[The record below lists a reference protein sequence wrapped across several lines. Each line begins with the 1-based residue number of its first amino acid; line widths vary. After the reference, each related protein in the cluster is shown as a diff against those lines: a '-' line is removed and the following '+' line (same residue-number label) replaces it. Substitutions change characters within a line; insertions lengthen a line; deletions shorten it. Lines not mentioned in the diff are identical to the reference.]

1 MITSLLLRMEKAM
14 KCGNVFELVLLWHA
28 LYEHTLAKEKHFKM
42 SLNNRQTHRAAP
54 VAANWSFFYGCYH
67 SPWLNA
73 FAHWLATPYLSENIN
88 STVLSS
94 VFFIFLLSFLFFIR
108 NALIAASLASW
119 YFFFLTVS
127 TFCWFQWSEFWL
139 ALKDPSWT
147 AWEGFFFL
155 LVCCSECLCGGV
167 SMSQAIVM
175 LACGCECAS
184 DYLFEVL

>member
-119 YFFFLTVS
+119 YFFFFNCVYFLLISMIWVLIS
-127 TFCWFQWSEFWL
+127 FKRSILNCVR
-139 ALKDPSWT
+139 
-147 AWEGFFFL
+147 GIFFL